1 MAKKPY
7 KPTEALQDM
16 TTRELR
22 QYISDKATEAQKRLD
37 TIKEKDRTRA
47 FNDLADPITKGST
60 NKVRRSTSYM
70 TKVELV
76 EYAYAL
82 RDFNNFDTSSK
93 YAKDSEYQQNKG
105 RYEKFINNR
114 IENEGRSKE
123 YWSRYLNKDGSVSKR
138 GYEKYKKFIQFMN
151 STKDLRHEFEYTT
164 VVKRGEEALSSKGIK
179 WMEKAINDA
188 YAAVMLEKEK
198 ADEEGRNFVLTPSEF
213 NKKLDAII
221 ETARTKKTQS
231 KPKKT
236 KNARSEKVNIPKPK
250 KGKKSKSNIKTKSV
264 GKMKESG
271 KVHRT
276 TR

>member
-1 MAKKPY
+1 
-7 KPTEALQDM
+7 
-16 TTRELR
+16 
-22 QYISDKATEAQKRLD
+22 
-37 TIKEKDRTRA
+37 
-47 FNDLADPITKGST
+47 
-60 NKVRRSTSYM
+60 
-70 TKVELV
+70 
-76 EYAYAL
+76 
-82 RDFNNFDTSSK
+82 
-93 YAKDSEYQQNKG
+93 
-105 RYEKFINNR
+105 
-114 IENEGRSKE
+114 
-123 YWSRYLNKDGSVSKR
+123 
-138 GYEKYKKFIQFMN
+138 MN

-221 ETARTKKTQS
+221 ETARTKKTHS
-231 KPKKT
+231 KPKNARSSKP
-236 KNARSEKVNIPKPK
+236 KNARSEKVNIPNPK